1 MVKSPEIV
9 EVSLVGTNMTEM
21 IWNAADG
28 TQSKGVMMDE
38 NGGNN
43 ETGEMER
50 GKCERN

>member
-9 EVSLVGTNMTEM
+9 EVSLVGTNMTER

-28 TQSKGVMMDE
+28 TRSIGAMMDE
-38 NGGNN
+38 NGENN

-50 GKCERN
+50 GKCERD